1 MKTWEP
7 NLQRALHEE
16 NISQSYLY
24 EGTGDPW
31 AGQARLNG
39 FLDSSF
45 RLELVSLPENF
56 GVDPPTG
63 SITHRMVKKTNW
75 QMDWGTL
82 WLYKRENELK

>member
-7 NLQRALHEE
+7 NHQQVLYER
-16 NISQSYLY
+16 IFVKSYLY

-39 FLDSSF
+39 LLDSSF

-63 SITHRMVKKTNW
+63 SIMHKMVTKTN
-75 QMDWGTL
+75 
-82 WLYKRENELK
+82 

>member
-1 MKTWEP
+1 MKTWEL

-16 NISQSYLY
+16 NICGQSYLY

-39 FLDSSF
+39 LSDSSF

-63 SITHRMVKKTNW
+63 SITHKMVTKIN
-75 QMDWGTL
+75 
-82 WLYKRENELK
+82 